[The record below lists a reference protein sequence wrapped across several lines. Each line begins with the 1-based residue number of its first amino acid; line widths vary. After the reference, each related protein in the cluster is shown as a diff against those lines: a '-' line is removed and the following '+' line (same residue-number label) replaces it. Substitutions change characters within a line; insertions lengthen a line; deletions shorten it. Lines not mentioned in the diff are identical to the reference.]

1 MSALQPTGLGR
12 ARERMNRVMRDPVIW
27 QGAAGIVTFFVFWQ
41 LLKTVG
47 LLAVLP
53 SPLEVV
59 QAVPRQVTQEGYWM
73 SWVASARRVFL
84 GFFAASA
91 LAIALGVSMGMSRK
105 LRQAGFPILEIFR
118 PIPPLAWLPLSILF
132 WPGPEMTMVFLTFL
146 GAFFPVFINVL
157 AGIDSID
164 VRYVQAAR
172 SLGASQATLF
182 WRVMVPGALP
192 SLFHGSGDRHRHHV
206 GSGDRRRDG
215 VRAAGPG
222 LSHVERLHEPVA
234 GGDRCRHAFH
244 RRRRHGLQ
252 RRDGLDRPPCNAL
265 AARPLKEDHAHH
277 RRTCRAA
284 AVQPVP
290 ARGSSGFRGG
300 DRRRCRRT
308 RLPARRLHLRQ
319 ERSGRRLLCARRG
332 ARGASG
338 GPGGRGA
345 ILGIP

>member
-73 SWVASARRVFL
+73 SWIASARRVFL

-192 SLFHGSGDRHRHHV
+192 SLFTGLAIAIGITWEVVIAAEMASAQLGLGYLTWNAYMSQSLV
-206 GSGDRRRDG
+206 GIVVGM
-215 VRAAGPG
+215 
-222 LSHVERLHEPVA
+222 LSIGVA
-234 GGDRCRHAFH
+234 GMASSGVMGWIGRHAM
-244 RRRRHGLQ
+244 
-252 RRDGLDRPPCNAL
+252 PW
-265 AARPLKEDHAHH
+265 
-277 RRTCRAA
+277 
-284 AVQPVP
+284 
-290 ARGSSGFRGG
+290 
-300 DRRRCRRT
+300 
-308 RLPARRLHLRQ
+308 
-319 ERSGRRLLCARRG
+319 RRG
-332 ARGASG
+332 R
-338 GPGGRGA
+338 
-345 ILGIP
+345 